1 MTIAASS
8 ILRRCIDTLQ
18 DTTSVRWPVPELV
31 RYLND
36 GQREVVLY
44 RPDAMVTTANFSC
57 AAGSKQE
64 LDKNNNSLGAAKL
77 IEITRNVNTS
87 ESHYGAV
94 RLVNREILDA
104 QKPDW
109 HNETK
114 SGDIAH
120 YMYDPRN
127 PLEFYVYPPAKTT
140 AVLEVVYSKYPTDI
154 TEPASNATVNDVSGN
169 ISVPDIYSNV
179 VQDYIL
185 YRAYSKDSEYAGNA
199 QRAQAHYA
207 AFANAL
213 GIEIQA
219 TVQVAPNPVSNPNV
233 PQRVTA

>member
-1 MTIAASS
+1 MTIQASS
-8 ILRRCIDTLQ
+8 VLKRCIDTLQ
-18 DTTSVRWPVPELV
+18 DTTSVRWPVEELV

-36 GQREVVLY
+36 AQREVVLY
-44 RPDAMVTTANFSC
+44 RPDAMVTTVEKSLV
-57 AAGSKQE
+57 AGSKQD
-64 LDKNNNSLGAAKL
+64 LKAAGLAAAKL
-77 IEITRNVNTS
+77 IEITRNVNNS
-87 ESHYGAV
+87 EQFFGGV
-94 RLVNREILDA
+94 RLINREILDS

-109 HNETK
+109 HAETL
-114 SGDIAH
+114 SGNIQH

-140 AVLEVVYSKYPTDI
+140 AVLEIIYSKYPTDI
-154 TEPASNATVNDVSGN
+154 NEASALGSVTGN
-169 ISVPDIYSNV
+169 LSVPDIYSNV

-199 QRAQAHYA
+199 QRAQAHYG

-219 TVQVAPNPVSNPNV
+219 TVQVAPNPVSNPNTPMRV
-233 PQRVTA
+233 PAQ

>member
-44 RPDAMVTTANFSC
+44 RPDAMVTTANFTC

>member
-233 PQRVTA
+233 PQHVTA